1 MARRRPV
8 GPVLFAGFGLTIVL
22 WLAAGLDLAFR
33 YQAVNREIDGMT
45 DRFLVS
51 EQALSDLRT
60 SVLLGAIDWRDVL
73 LDSGGPE
80 RAEFYVAQLHRYQQV
95 CAASL
100 GELERSGDPLGGSD
114 SLAALNREV
123 NDYWESVLPLLTLPP
138 ALRATDLRR
147 LLGERIIPR
156 RESVFRIVAHAQS
169 LNRSHLQQ
177 QQRREE
183 DVYRRAR
190 NRFLIT
196 GGAALLLSM
205 IVGAFVSGHVSRLER
220 RLRAEL
226 AANAKNT
233 SQLHRLSARL
243 VRAQEDERRLI
254 SRELH
259 DEVGQALTAVK
270 MQLALARRSV
280 PDAQAGAIDEAR
292 AVTDAALLSTRQLS
306 RLLHPPMLDDTGLAA
321 TLDWYLKRVFRADRR
336 SRRVRAFRDGGA
348 AGGGSRDVPVPGGP
362 GGHDQHRP
370 ARRGHVVPRL
380 SPAPAGERRAD
391 GGGQRR
397 RVRARIHPRASAG
410 RRRSAGNRG
419 TGDGCPRHVSD
430 RERTGPRHSYHGR
443 AAGPEPAGPAGCRR
457 RARGHPQRHTRH
469 RRPPVTRILLA
480 DDHTLVRQGL
490 RRILEEQPD
499 WQVVAETG
507 NGLDAV
513 KLASDLQPDVVIL
526 DIGMPQLNG
535 LEAARQ
541 IAKKLPA
548 ARVLILSMHA
558 DEVHITKAIEAG
570 AVGYLVKDSADT
582 ELVRAVTAT
591 AEGKS
596 YFSPAAAAVLLGEYR
611 RSLAR
616 RGVTDRYELLSDR
629 EREVLQLMAEGHSSK
644 SIAAVLGIS
653 PATVET
659 HRSHVFEKLDLHSIA
674 EAVLYA
680 VRRGLIS

>member
-33 YQAVNREIDGMT
+33 YRAVNREIDGMT

-156 RESVFRIVAHAQS
+156 RESVFRIVAHVQS

-226 AANAKNT
+226 AANAENT

-270 MQLALARRSV
+270 MQLALARRSL

-321 TLDWYLKRVFRADRR
+321 TLDWYLKGF
-336 SRRVRAFRDGGA
+336 S
-348 AGGGSRDVPVPGGP
+348 
-362 GGHDQHRP
+362 
-370 ARRGHVVPRL
+370 
-380 SPAPAGERRAD
+380 
-391 GGGQRR
+391 
-397 RVRARIHPRASAG
+397 
-410 RRRSAGNRG
+410 
-419 TGDGCPRHVSD
+419 
-430 RERTGPRHSYHGR
+430 ERTGVPVEFVHSGMEERPAAEVETCLFRVVQEATTNIARHAAATSCRVYLQRLPASVALTVEDNGAGFEHGTTQR
-443 AAGPEPAGPAGCRR
+443 HQPEGVGLLGIGERVTD
-457 RARGHPQRHTRH
+457 ARGTFRIESAPGRGTRIMVELPALN
-469 RRPPVTRILLA
+469 PPV
-480 DDHTLVRQGL
+480 
-490 RRILEEQPD
+490 QPG
-499 WQVVAETG
+499 AG
-507 NGLDAV
+507 
-513 KLASDLQPDVVIL
+513 
-526 DIGMPQLNG
+526 
-535 LEAARQ
+535 AAR
-541 IAKKLPA
+541 
-548 ARVLILSMHA
+548 
-558 DEVHITKAIEAG
+558 
-570 AVGYLVKDSADT
+570 ADT
-582 ELVRAVTAT
+582 HNGTPDT
-591 AEGKS
+591 G
-596 YFSPAAAAVLLGEYR
+596 
-611 RSLAR
+611 
-616 RGVTDRYELLSDR
+616 
-629 EREVLQLMAEGHSSK
+629 
-644 SIAAVLGIS
+644 
-653 PATVET
+653 
-659 HRSHVFEKLDLHSIA
+659 
-674 EAVLYA
+674 
-680 VRRGLIS
+680 GLP